1 MVELSS
7 LLTELKKGALSMVK
21 SKQFYFIQ
29 LNESFFQSEDM
40 EALSE
45 AAQRNKDAAAD
56 YFIFYIKLMLASLAT
71 DGVIYSDNKPLTA
84 AVIKRKTRFNLH
96 GDYGQDLEIVNRA
109 METLIK
115 ERIVTQTADAIIV
128 NNLGDFVGSKKLK
141 SEQRQQERRR
151 ANNLITK
158 ALKDSQEENIKLK
171 TLQTLTD
178 TDNADYILDGLI
190 YSKFITKEEKKPFM
204 ATLQSVMEDYNAKD
218 FYKAANV
225 FIKRMSFTDISKIKD
240 KNNYFKQ
247 SIENIYFN
255 EIRNASYYLDE
266 ILDDLTNAKI
276 ITRAADMRDY
286 KDALNEFLKD
296 SGATPE
302 YVVNLYKI
310 NKFKLL
316 DNKQINTPDGLKI
329 LLSILFKQ
337 DKSNIK
343 SDNLDKNISDLT
355 REIKEENRLTP
366 EMEEMRRIAN
376 LDIFNN

>member
-1 MVELSS
+1 
-7 LLTELKKGALSMVK
+7 MVK

-29 LNESFFQSEDM
+29 LNDSFFQSEDM

-115 ERIVTQTADAIIV
+115 EGIVTQTADAIIV

-151 ANNLITK
+151 ANSLITK
-158 ALKDSQEENIKLK
+158 ALKDSQDENIKLK

-286 KDALNEFLKD
+286 KGALNEFLKD

-316 DNKQINTPDGLKI
+316 DNKQINTPDGLKT

-366 EMEEMRRIAN
+366 DMEEMIRIAN